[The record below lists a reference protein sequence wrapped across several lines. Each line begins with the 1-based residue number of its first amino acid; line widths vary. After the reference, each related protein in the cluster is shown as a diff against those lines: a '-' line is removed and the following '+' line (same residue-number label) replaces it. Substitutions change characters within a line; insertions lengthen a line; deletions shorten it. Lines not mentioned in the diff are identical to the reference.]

1 MLSGET
7 ASGRHPLVA
16 VDAMDRIL
24 RATEE
29 HLRSSSVLHEVP
41 ASSHAEAR
49 AQAAITLARSLDV
62 SAIVV
67 MSKSG
72 RSAEAISKFRPM
84 IPIVAIT
91 DDATVWSHLSLYYGV
106 FSLLCSFEGDLE
118 NSVVRGM
125 KAATSAGLLKKGSG
139 IVLVTGTEI
148 TGGSVISVQAREV
161 R

>member
-24 RATEE
+24 RATED
-29 HLRSSSVLHEVP
+29 HLRSAPVLDALPV
-41 ASSHAEAR
+41 ASHAEAR
-49 AQAAITLARSLDV
+49 AQAAITLAHSLNA

-72 RSAEAISKFRPM
+72 KSAEAISKFRPS

-91 DDATVWSHLSLYYGV
+91 DNPSVWSSLSLYYGV
-106 FSLLCSFEGDLE
+106 SSLVCSFQGDLE
-118 NSVVRGM
+118 DSVVRGM
-125 KAATSAGLLKKGSG
+125 KAATNAGLLSKGDG